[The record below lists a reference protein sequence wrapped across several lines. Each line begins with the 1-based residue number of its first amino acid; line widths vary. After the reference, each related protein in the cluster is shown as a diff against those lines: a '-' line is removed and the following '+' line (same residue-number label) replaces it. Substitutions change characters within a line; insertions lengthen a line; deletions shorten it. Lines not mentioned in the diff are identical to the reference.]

1 MMKLLDVNNL
11 QVEIRKQG
19 KEVRILD
26 SISFSIYKGE
36 TLGIV
41 GESGCGKSM
50 TALSVMRLLPEN
62 AKIKGEV
69 KLDNIMV
76 SSLSKKQ
83 LEEVRGNYISMI
95 FQEPLTSLNPL
106 HRIGKQIEE
115 SLVLHTKQSKKERRQ
130 KAIELLIAVGLPR
143 AEEIIDEYPHQLSG
157 GMRQRVMIAMAMA
170 CQPKLLICDE
180 PTTALDVTV
189 QAQILELMNDL
200 KTKNNMSMILI
211 THDFGVVAEVC
222 DRVLVMYAGKIVEE
236 APVEELFERPC
247 HPYTQGLLELIPRL
261 EIKKERLGS
270 IPGSVPMPGSMPIG
284 CRFADRCT
292 KVMDRC
298 RQEAPK
304 KYEIDKGHFCSCWL
318 YGGEEAKVD
327 GAS

>member
-11 QVEIRKQG
+11 QVEIKKQG

-26 SISFSIYKGE
+26 GISFSIYKGE

-50 TALSVMRLLPEN
+50 TALSIMMLLPEK

-83 LEEVRGNYISMI
+83 LEEIRGNYISMI

-115 SLVLHTKQSKKERRQ
+115 SLVLHTKLSKKERRQ

-236 APVEELFERPC
+236 ASVEELFERPC

-304 KYEIDKGHFCSCWL
+304 KYEIGNGHYCSCWL
-318 YGGEEAKVD
+318 YDGEEAKVND
-327 GAS
+327 AS

>member
-1 MMKLLDVNNL
+1 MKLLDVNNL

-26 SISFSIYKGE
+26 DISFSIYKGE

-50 TALSVMRLLPEN
+50 TALSIMRLLPEN

-69 KLDNIMV
+69 KLDKIMV

-115 SLVLHTKQSKKERRQ
+115 SLVLHTKLSKKERRQ

-143 AEEIIDEYPHQLSG
+143 ADEIIDEYPHQLSG

-189 QAQILELMNDL
+189 QAQILELMNEL

-236 APVEELFERPC
+236 ATVEELFERPC

-298 RQEAPK
+298 RQETPK

-318 YGGEEAKVD
+318 YVGEETRVN

>member
-1 MMKLLDVNNL
+1 
-11 QVEIRKQG
+11 
-19 KEVRILD
+19 
-26 SISFSIYKGE
+26 
-36 TLGIV
+36 
-41 GESGCGKSM
+41 
-50 TALSVMRLLPEN
+50 
-62 AKIKGEV
+62 
-69 KLDNIMV
+69 
-76 SSLSKKQ
+76 
-83 LEEVRGNYISMI
+83 
-95 FQEPLTSLNPL
+95 
-106 HRIGKQIEE
+106 
-115 SLVLHTKQSKKERRQ
+115 
-130 KAIELLIAVGLPR
+130 
-143 AEEIIDEYPHQLSG
+143 
-157 GMRQRVMIAMAMA
+157 MA

-189 QAQILELMNDL
+189 QAQILELMHEL
-200 KTKNNMSMILI
+200 KTKHNMSMILI

-261 EIKKERLGS
+261 EIKKERLSS

-284 CRFADRCT
+284 CSFADRCT

-304 KYEIDKGHFCSCWL
+304 KYEIDKSHFCSCWL
-318 YGGEEAKVD
+318 YDGEEAKVD